1 MLMFGKVSVGV
12 RRITSRHDQDRH
24 RCEDERVRPAKGELD
39 DPHDGGEICL
49 RSADA
54 AVTVRRLPVHRR
66 QDFCDDGHGG
76 TKKTQPDRERKRC
89 HLFHDFVDEGM
100 QGENLRVSIRGHQ
113 GGSGGEMLAEKI
125 ARLLM
130 EGL

>member
-1 MLMFGKVSVGV
+1 M
-12 RRITSRHDQDRH
+12 I
-24 RCEDERVRPAKGELD
+24 
-39 DPHDGGEICL
+39 GGEMCL

-76 TKKTQPDRERKRC
+76 TKKTQPARERKRC
-89 HLFHDFVDEGM
+89 HLFRDFVDEGM